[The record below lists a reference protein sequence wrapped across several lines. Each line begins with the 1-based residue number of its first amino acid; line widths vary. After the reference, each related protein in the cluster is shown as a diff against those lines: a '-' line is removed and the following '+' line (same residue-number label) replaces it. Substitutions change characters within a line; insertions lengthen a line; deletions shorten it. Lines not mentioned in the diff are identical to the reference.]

1 MPLNQDYRK
10 TVVLSF
16 LTLLCVGLAY
26 YSHFGLRS
34 DIVFSHLYYVPV
46 ALAGFWWGRRGVSV
60 GILLGVAL
68 IVFHVL
74 SDLEAPIRE
83 DLFRSGV
90 LVVVGLTVG
99 TLRERAMRSEEDLR
113 ETRDYLDSLIR
124 YANAPIIVWDPAFK
138 ITRFNHAFER
148 LTGLRASEV
157 IGASL
162 EILFPK
168 DRREEALAH
177 IQRTEAGERWD
188 VVEIPIHAVD
198 GSIKTVL
205 WNSANVYAA
214 DGKTVVAT
222 IAQGQDIT
230 ERLQAAHVLRR
241 TEHLAAMGRLAAA
254 LAHEIN
260 NPLQAI
266 RSHLEL
272 VLDFGL
278 EMDEREQYLRICRK
292 EIERLTD
299 ITQRVLSFARPARD
313 IRQSI
318 SIAELTERTLALV
331 GKQLQHA
338 NVRVTTDFPIAL
350 PQVLVAADHIVQVL
364 LNIMINA
371 TEVMPE
377 GGRVHV
383 AARAEADVMVLTL
396 SNNGPPIPH
405 EHIGRIFD
413 PFFST
418 KPDGTGLGLSISYSI
433 IQAHGGDIRAENLND
448 GQGVRFTITLPT
460 ARHLEAQEAQED
472 AVV

>member
-1 MPLNQDYRK
+1 MPLSGDHRK
-10 TVVLSF
+10 TAVLFF
-16 LTLLCVGLAY
+16 LTLLCVSLAY
-26 YSHFGLRS
+26 YSHFESRS
-34 DIVFSHLYYVPV
+34 DILFSHLYYVPV
-46 ALAGFWWGRRGVSV
+46 ALAGLWWGRRGVLV
-60 GILLGVAL
+60 GILLGVVL
-68 IVFHVL
+68 IAFHVF
-74 SDLEAPIRE
+74 SELEAPIRE
-83 DLFRSGV
+83 DLFRSGMF
-90 LVVVGLTVG
+90 VVVGLTVG
-99 TLRERAMRSEEDLR
+99 VLRERAMRSEEDLR
-113 ETRDYLDSLIR
+113 ETRDYLDGLIH

-168 DRREEALAH
+168 DRRDEALAH
-177 IQRTEAGERWD
+177 IQRTEAGERWE
-188 VVEIPIHAVD
+188 VVEIPIQAVD
-198 GSIKTVL
+198 GSVKTVL
-205 WNSANVYAA
+205 WNSANIYAT
-214 DGKTVVAT
+214 DGNTVVAT

-230 ERLQAAHVLRR
+230 ERLQAANVLRR

-278 EMDEREQYLRICRK
+278 ETDEREQYLHICRK

-299 ITQRVLSFARPARD
+299 ITQRVLSFARPAKD
-313 IRQSI
+313 IRHPI

-338 NVRVTTDFPIAL
+338 HVRVTTDFPPAL
-350 PQVLVAADHIVQVL
+350 PLVLVAADHIVQVL

-371 TEVMPE
+371 TEVMPD
-377 GGRVHV
+377 GGLVHV
-383 AARAEADVMVLTL
+383 AARAQDDMMLLTL
-396 SNNGPPIPH
+396 SNNGPPIPP
-405 EHIGRIFD
+405 EYLGRIFD

-433 IQAHGGDIRAENLND
+433 IQGHGGDIRAENLD
-448 GQGVRFTITLPT
+448 GDQGVRFTITLPLAHHFEMEEARSAT
-460 ARHLEAQEAQED
+460 A
-472 AVV
+472 